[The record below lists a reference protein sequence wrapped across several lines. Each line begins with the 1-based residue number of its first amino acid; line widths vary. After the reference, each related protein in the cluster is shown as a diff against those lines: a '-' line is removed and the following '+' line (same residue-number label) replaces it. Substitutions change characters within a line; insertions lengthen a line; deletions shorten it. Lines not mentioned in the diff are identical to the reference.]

1 METMRFLE
9 EWTGTPWVGIQFHF
23 QPVFGPNVSQ
33 PPTRLCEAIFR
44 ASEETFT
51 CSVEMI
57 QCPGACRSLGVEASD
72 IEEMAT
78 RMFEKSGTPREA
90 ARRIISQ
97 VPRLHFTPTAITLG
111 KVPSPDVV
119 VSFISPQG
127 AMKLVRLWQEVHGAA
142 MEATLSTFMGVCG
155 NVAVK
160 AFNTRQ
166 PALSFGCPASRT
178 YLQMSEDKMVFG
190 LPYSLATTLPSS
202 MSTNAVPS
210 LISSSS

>member
-9 EWTGTPWVGIQFHF
+9 EWTGESWVGIQFHF
-23 QPVFGPNVSQ
+23 QPIFGPKMTH
-33 PPTRLCEAIFR
+33 PPTRLCEAIYR
-44 ASEETFT
+44 ALDETFT

-57 QCPGACRSLGVEASD
+57 QCPGACRSLGVQASD
-72 IEEMAT
+72 VEELAT
-78 RMFEKSGTPREA
+78 SMFEKSGTPKEA

-111 KVPSPDVV
+111 KVPSPDVL

-142 MEATLSTFMGVCG
+142 METTLSTFMGVCG
-155 NVAVK
+155 HVAVK

-166 PALSFGCPASRT
+166 PALSFGCPASRKT
-178 YLQMSEDKMVFG
+178 LKMGDEKMVFG
-190 LPYSLATTLPSS
+190 MPYSLAATLPSS
-202 MSTNAVPS
+202 MSTSAVPN